1 MGILNNLDLALTIG
15 HEFIHVYHNIKF
27 RSEWMKM
34 YKDNSGMRYNIISE
48 IEAHS
53 WSKKMGDKSADANL
67 KFYTDEL
74 KRYNIIYKPKNVF

>member
-1 MGILNNLDLALTIG
+1 
-15 HEFIHVYHNIKF
+15 
-27 RSEWMKM
+27 MKM
-34 YKDNSGMRYNIISE
+34 YKDNSGRRYQNISE

-53 WSKKMGDKSADANL
+53 WSKKIGDKSADANL